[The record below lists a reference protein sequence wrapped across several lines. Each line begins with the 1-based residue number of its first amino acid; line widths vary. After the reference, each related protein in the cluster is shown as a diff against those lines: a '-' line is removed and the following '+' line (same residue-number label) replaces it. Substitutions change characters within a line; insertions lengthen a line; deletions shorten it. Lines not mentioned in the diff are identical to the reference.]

1 MINPVAPFY
10 EWYLE
15 FQLFLP
21 QPFKLFLALSLGV
34 WLILSVYTFFW
45 RVH

>member
-10 EWYLE
+10 EWFLTLQTYLPVS
-15 FQLFLP
+15 FRLFLS
-21 QPFKLFLALSLGV
+21 LSLGV

-45 RVH
+45 RIR